1 VRVQH
6 KSECDECAARW
17 VSGAVDCHFY
27 AHSLPELS
35 PTPVIRPHRSGYVF
49 AAVVFL
55 LGAIAW
61 AIAQALGSIRSQSD
75 LIVAWLVFGALA
87 LYVISELLG
96 TAVPKVVVDG
106 ETVEVRNRLG
116 RHRRFARSEV
126 SHGAMRS
133 IFAPRRYGNSRTNA
147 FLLVSKDGLD
157 QLASR
162 IYGRLSPGLRSQYNE
177 RR

>member
-17 VSGAVDCHFY
+17 ISGAVDCPFY

-35 PTPVIRPHRSGYVF
+35 PTPGHSSASFGLRVCSRRLF
-49 AAVVFL
+49 ARRDRLAF
-55 LGAIAW
+55 
-61 AIAQALGSIRSQSD
+61 AQALGSIRSQSD